1 MTLALT
7 KLITEESN
15 TISLFIRN
23 FNKKSAQV

>member
-7 KLITEESN
+7 NLITEESN

-23 FNKKSAQV
+23 VNKKSAQV